1 MISEGEKFYWETQSK
16 HFENINSSNINNF
29 EYLDFVDHLPKIP
42 EDLIEY
48 DIEKIETF
56 KIHYAA
62 KLVDYKSYNAPRKIY
77 EFLKPYFSYS
87 IQIKYQIIKEQ
98 MPIHVDY
105 MQIQNQRPFIFN
117 YVLISGGSNVNTR
130 HWKLPEELPEKSSG
144 DYWCSRPSAR
154 TPFWGNKPVDGMKIL
169 NENNI
174 PEKTWCRLNVSI
186 PHDISEI
193 KSPRLLLTVFGR

>member
-62 KLVDYKSYNAPRKIY
+62 KLVDYKSYNAPRKI
-77 EFLKPYFSYS
+77 
-87 IQIKYQIIKEQ
+87 
-98 MPIHVDY
+98 
-105 MQIQNQRPFIFN
+105 
-117 YVLISGGSNVNTR
+117 
-130 HWKLPEELPEKSSG
+130 
-144 DYWCSRPSAR
+144 
-154 TPFWGNKPVDGMKIL
+154 
-169 NENNI
+169 
-174 PEKTWCRLNVSI
+174 
-186 PHDISEI
+186 
-193 KSPRLLLTVFGR
+193 